1 MKLIEFLQALILLL
15 ETLKKFLLKKRI
27 KKYYVYNPCGNKP
40 KYVHCSL
47 ESALKEAE
55 RIASLCEA
63 LDYQKNIEVL
73 EIVCSIEPSGV
84 PF

>member
-15 ETLKKFLLKKRI
+15 ETLKKFLIKKRI

-55 RIASLCEA
+55 RIAFLCP
-63 LDYQKNIEVL
+63 DYQKNIEVL